1 MGEGNFT
8 DAAAS
13 VLVEYFRDN
22 AGLLEQILKELR
34 FDQIGGGVESFH
46 DRFRMNVL
54 PIVNRLPQE
63 SKRLLRKNQRG
74 FAIHFSTLRTGAPP
88 LWALPSLADSHFG
101 SPRGAGKG
109 RPLCGSGRSLC
120 GKG

>member
-13 VLVEYFRDN
+13 VLVEDFRDN

-46 DRFRMNVL
+46 GRF
-54 PIVNRLPQE
+54 
-63 SKRLLRKNQRG
+63 
-74 FAIHFSTLRTGAPP
+74 
-88 LWALPSLADSHFG
+88 
-101 SPRGAGKG
+101 
-109 RPLCGSGRSLC
+109 
-120 GKG
+120 